1 MQKIEQNP
9 SLPAL
14 WLWLSVFLFF
24 FAALPQPLWAQVND
38 PTALPTPA
46 DDELVV
52 VAGGHGAV
60 VYTADGTVVTTA
72 GAGARLVASARSA
85 DDEWL
90 LVHMG
95 DGQEGWALRSALLI
109 FERMT
114 LPMIDLDVTALNDAA
129 TSAER
134 ANAEKAESVLAT
146 PTAAP
151 ATRAAPD
158 TEESTTVEAGTNT
171 GDSDTGDSHTGDVS
185 AAQNDTTTE
194 NVITALVR
202 TGEQRLNVRSGP
214 GTDYPVIGKAA
225 AGSTVAIIARN
236 ADQSWLQIRLDGI
249 DGGFGWVATPFV
261 AVTAPLGDLPI
272 VDNVND
278 DAVVLAAAG
287 GNIAGGTAANDAAP
301 SRAQPAGLQGKLV
314 FVARNGGTIYLYNLA
329 SGALQPLTTGNDPS
343 LSPDGTQ
350 VAFTRGGGENGIYLI
365 NVDGS
370 NERKIFG
377 ERELLRSP
385 KWSPDGRWL
394 VFSRGDEFNKCY
406 LDEDTGECLRFTPF
420 FTEGLETGKDHVR
433 KLARV
438 DTNGD
443 NYRDLAVVPEAFAPD
458 WGNGGIV
465 YQSAAGLQITQDTPE
480 DNNRLLYFEIRRQY
494 HQDPVWQP
502 GSGGRIIFQQ
512 RQGSHYEIFAINS
525 DGSGLVAL
533 TRPVT
538 AFFDQLPSNVSPAW
552 SPDGQ
557 SIVFLSNRTAENEA
571 GAWRLWVM
579 NADGSNQRPL
589 PITVPL
595 DYGYALEQMVDWG
608 P

>member
-1 MQKIEQNP
+1 
-9 SLPAL
+9 
-14 WLWLSVFLFF
+14 
-24 FAALPQPLWAQVND
+24 
-38 PTALPTPA
+38 
-46 DDELVV
+46 
-52 VAGGHGAV
+52 
-60 VYTADGTVVTTA
+60 
-72 GAGARLVASARSA
+72 
-85 DDEWL
+85 
-90 LVHMG
+90 
-95 DGQEGWALRSALLI
+95 
-109 FERMT
+109 
-114 LPMIDLDVTALNDAA
+114 
-129 TSAER
+129 
-134 ANAEKAESVLAT
+134 
-146 PTAAP
+146 
-151 ATRAAPD
+151 
-158 TEESTTVEAGTNT
+158 
-171 GDSDTGDSHTGDVS
+171 
-185 AAQNDTTTE
+185 
-194 NVITALVR
+194 
-202 TGEQRLNVRSGP
+202 
-214 GTDYPVIGKAA
+214 
-225 AGSTVAIIARN
+225 
-236 ADQSWLQIRLDGI
+236 
-249 DGGFGWVATPFV
+249 
-261 AVTAPLGDLPI
+261 
-272 VDNVND
+272 
-278 DAVVLAAAG
+278 
-287 GNIAGGTAANDAAP
+287 
-301 SRAQPAGLQGKLV
+301 
-314 FVARNGGTIYLYNLA
+314 
-329 SGALQPLTTGNDPS
+329 LTTGNDPS

-494 HQDPVWQP
+494 HQDPDWQP

-512 RQGSHYEIFAINS
+512 RQGSHYEIFAINT
-525 DGSGLVAL
+525 DGGGLTAL
-533 TRPVT
+533 TRPAT
-538 AFFDQLPSNVSPAW
+538 ALVDQLPSNVSPAW